1 MFVFAV
7 RDLTSS
13 LWHPLGWAVDTFLKR
28 EDAERFIEDV
38 RRDEPAL
45 ADALRIV
52 MVELEA
58 GGRN

>member
-1 MFVFAV
+1 VFVFAV
-7 RDLTSS
+7 RDLASS
-13 LWHPLGWAVDTFLKR
+13 PLHPLGWAVETFVRR
-28 EDAERFIEDV
+28 EDAERFIDDV

-52 MVELEA
+52 MIELEA